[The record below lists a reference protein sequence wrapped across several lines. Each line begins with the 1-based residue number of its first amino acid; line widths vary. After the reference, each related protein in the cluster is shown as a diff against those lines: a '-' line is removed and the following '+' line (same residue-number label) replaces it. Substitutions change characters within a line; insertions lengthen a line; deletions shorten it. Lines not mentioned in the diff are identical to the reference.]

1 MARQRATT
9 TADIIEAAA
18 RVFQT
23 KGYRSSTIDDIC
35 LEAGISRPTI
45 YKYIESKAWLLDQM
59 VAHVTEELGE
69 KLQDLLT
76 STLSPREKVRAVVN
90 LHIESATS
98 KRVFYATVWGEQPEL
113 SEVTLQSFRSWSHT
127 VTHDFAELLDDYRK
141 TEKLQPKA
149 DVTVLANL
157 TLSMLTS
164 LFRWYD
170 PLGSTTPEDLARQVL
185 AMLSGPLPAIDQD
198 GA

>member
-23 KGYRSSTIDDIC
+23 KGYRNSTIDDIC

-45 YKYIESKAWLLDQM
+45 YKYIESKLWLLDQM
-59 VAHVTEELGE
+59 VAHVTEELSE

-76 STLSPREKVRAVVN
+76 SNLSPREKVRAVIR
-90 LHIESATS
+90 LHIESACS

-113 SEVTLQSFRSWSHT
+113 SELALQSFRSWSHT
-127 VTHDFAELLDDYRK
+127 VTRDFAELLDDYRK
-141 TEKLQPKA
+141 SERLEPKV
-149 DVTVLANL
+149 DGTVLANL
-157 TLSMLTS
+157 TLTMLTS

-170 PLGSTTPEDLARQVL
+170 PLGSTTPEDLAHQVL
-185 AMLSGPLPAIDQD
+185 VMLSGPFPAIDQD

>member
-1 MARQRATT
+1 MARQRSTT
-9 TADIIEAAA
+9 TADIVDAAA
-18 RVFQT
+18 RVFQA

-45 YKYIESKAWLLDQM
+45 YKYIQSKPWLLDQM
-59 VAHVTEELGE
+59 VAHVTEELSE

-76 STLSPREKVRAVVN
+76 SELAPREKIRAVVN

-98 KRVFYATVWGEQPEL
+98 KRVYYATVWSEQPEL
-113 SEVTLQSFRSWSHT
+113 SQQALRSFRAWSHT
-127 VTHDFAELLDDYRK
+127 VTRDFAELLDDYLKSERL
-141 TEKLQPKA
+141 EPKA
-149 DVTVLANL
+149 DSTVLANL
-157 TLSMLTS
+157 TLAMLTS

-170 PLGSTTPEDLARQVL
+170 PAGSTTPQDLAHQVL
-185 AMLSGPLPAIDQD
+185 VMLSGPLPGLDQN